1 LEKHGISDEDLRFL
15 VGPWSPYWPIGNRYL
30 QEPPKSLRR
39 AGEILKDVYKSTG
52 SKESA
57 RVLLAVWRFVT
68 GYDGYV
74 ITDYKEAERL
84 ELTED
89 GIDDIDIYG
98 EVDVEKFYE
107 EMREHG
113 VEI

>member
-1 LEKHGISDEDLRFL
+1 MRGFC
-15 VGPWSPYWPIGNRYL
+15 L
-30 QEPPKSLRR
+30 QFGGSSL
-39 AGEILKDVYKSTG
+39 D
-52 SKESA
+52 
-57 RVLLAVWRFVT
+57 
-68 GYDGYV
+68 DGYV

-89 GIDDIDIYG
+89 GIDDVDIYG

-113 VEI
+113 VEIRFLLDNTFIRDIS